1 MKNLLSIFILL
12 TMTLSLLS
20 LAGVS
25 VSAEEKVTIN
35 VYNWG
40 EYISDGSD
48 GTLDVNRAFEEK
60 YPNIKVNY
68 TMYTSNEDL
77 YAKLKSGASNY
88 DIIIPSDYM
97 IGRMIEENML
107 EKIDISKLEN
117 YKYIAEKYKNL
128 PHDPNNEY
136 SVPYNVGMV
145 GVIYNTT
152 GVDKE
157 DIGSWDLLWNAKY
170 AGQILNFMNSRDG
183 FATAQFFL
191 GQSVNS
197 MNLED
202 WDRAFEKLKEQKP
215 ILQGY
220 VMDEI
225 FIKMQ
230 GGNALVAPYYAG
242 DFFTMYAENE
252 DLAFYY
258 PEEGT
263 NFFVDSICIPKG
275 AKHVEEAMLY
285 IDFLLSEEVAIANA
299 EYICYASPNTQVM
312 ENEDYL
318 AYLEDLHPDAKDIL
332 YPDLQNYKTE
342 AYANLPLAMREYE
355 VKLWEE
361 LMIYGNS
368 DVGIYVVAAV
378 FAALIIVFAVYSFAK
393 KRIYSNY

>member
-1 MKNLLSIFILL
+1 MKRLFSFFLLITIAFSMISAMGI
-12 TMTLSLLS
+12 
-20 LAGVS
+20 S
-25 VSAEEKVTIN
+25 VFADETVTIN

-40 EYISDGSD
+40 EYISDGSED
-48 GTLDVNRAFEEK
+48 TLDVNKAFEKK

-107 EKIDISKLEN
+107 EKIDTSKLEN
-117 YKYIAEKYKNL
+117 YKYISEQYKNL
-128 PHDPNNEY
+128 PYDPNNEY

-152 GVDKE
+152 GVDEE
-157 DIGSWDLLWNAKY
+157 DTGSWDLLWNAKY
-170 AGQILNFMNSRDG
+170 SGQILNFMNSRDG
-183 FATAQFFL
+183 FATAQFIL
-191 GQSVNS
+191 GQSINS
-197 MNLED
+197 TNKSD
-202 WDRAFEKLKEQKP
+202 WDKAFEKLKEQKP

-263 NFFVDSICIPKG
+263 NFFVDAICIPKG
-275 AKHVEEAMLY
+275 AKHVDEAMLY

-299 EYICYASPNTQVM
+299 EYICYASPNTQVIN
-312 ENEDYL
+312 NEDYL
-318 AYLEDLHPDAKDIL
+318 SYLEELHPDAKDIL
-332 YPDLQNYKTE
+332 YPDLTDYKTQS
-342 AYANLPLAMREYE
+342 YLNLPLEMREYE

-378 FAALIIVFAVYSFAK
+378 FAVLILGFAVYSFIIK
-393 KRIYSNY
+393 KIHSKY

>member
-1 MKNLLSIFILL
+1 MKKMFSFFLLITAAFSMITAMGL
-12 TMTLSLLS
+12 T
-20 LAGVS
+20 
-25 VSAEEKVTIN
+25 VSAAETVTIN

-48 GTLDVNRAFEEK
+48 DTLDVNKAFEEK

-97 IGRMIEENML
+97 IGRMIEEDML
-107 EKIDISKLEN
+107 EKIDTSKLEN
-117 YKYIAEKYKNL
+117 YKYISEQYKNL
-128 PHDPNNEY
+128 PYDPNNEY

-145 GVIYNTT
+145 GVIYNTM
-152 GVDKE
+152 GVDEE
-157 DIGSWDLLWNAKY
+157 DTGSWDLLWNAKY
-170 AGQILNFMNSRDG
+170 SGQILNFMNSRDG
-183 FATAQFFL
+183 FATAQFIL
-191 GQSVNS
+191 GQSINS
-197 MNLED
+197 TDKSD
-202 WDRAFEKLKEQKP
+202 WDKAFEKLKEQKP

-230 GGNALVAPYYAG
+230 GGNALIAPYYAG
-242 DFFTMYAENE
+242 DFFTMYSENE

-263 NFFVDSICIPKG
+263 NFFVDAICIPKG

-299 EYICYASPNTQVM
+299 EYICYASPNTQVIN
-312 ENEDYL
+312 NEDYL
-318 AYLEDLHPDAKDIL
+318 AYLDELHPDAKAIL
-332 YPDLQNYKTE
+332 YPDLTDYKTQS
-342 AYANLPLAMREYE
+342 YLNLPLEMREYE

-368 DVGIYVVAAV
+368 DVGIYIVAAV
-378 FAALIIVFAVYSFAK
+378 FAVMIIAFASYSFVIK
-393 KRIYSNY
+393 KIHSRY

>member
-1 MKNLLSIFILL
+1 MKKMFSFFLLITAAFSMITAMGL
-12 TMTLSLLS
+12 T
-20 LAGVS
+20 
-25 VSAEEKVTIN
+25 VSAAETVTIN

-48 GTLDVNRAFEEK
+48 DTLDVNKAFEEK

-97 IGRMIEENML
+97 IGRMIEEDML
-107 EKIDISKLEN
+107 EKIDTSKLEN
-117 YKYIAEKYKNL
+117 YKYISEQYKNL
-128 PHDPNNEY
+128 PYDPNNEY

-145 GVIYNTT
+145 GVIYNTM
-152 GVDKE
+152 GVDEE
-157 DIGSWDLLWNAKY
+157 DTGSWDLLWNAKY
-170 AGQILNFMNSRDG
+170 SGQILNFMNSRDG
-183 FATAQFFL
+183 FATAQFIL
-191 GQSVNS
+191 GQSINS
-197 MNLED
+197 TDKSD
-202 WDRAFEKLKEQKP
+202 WDKAFEKLKEQKP

-230 GGNALVAPYYAG
+230 GGNALIAPYYAG
-242 DFFTMYAENE
+242 DFFTMYSENE

-263 NFFVDSICIPKG
+263 NFFVDAICIPKG

-299 EYICYASPNTQVM
+299 EYICYASPNTQVIN
-312 ENEDYL
+312 NEDYL
-318 AYLEDLHPDAKDIL
+318 AYLDELHPDAKAIL
-332 YPDLQNYKTE
+332 YPDLTDYKTQS
-342 AYANLPLAMREYE
+342 YLNLPLEMREYE

-368 DVGIYVVAAV
+368 DVGIYIVAAV
-378 FAALIIVFAVYSFAK
+378 FAVMIIAFAGYSFVIK
-393 KRIYSNY
+393 KIHSRY